1 MHFVGLFFRQLWKCT
16 VQKKIMLSVYKTNLL
31 VFGQFLN
38 PTFRTVS
45 NSKHRTIFRPVD
57 LSPFLHVNIRIFIY
71 LAVCTMLPH
80 LPAPNYSMFL
90 QLFLS
95 FQSSSINS
103 FSPIS
108 PLIPSAQLRLC
119 LPRFLLPGGRH
130 FITSFGNLPYSTL
143 WTSPYHC
150 SCFVLIS
157 SKRDLVTFI
166 FCFMTVFLILSLLE
180 IPAERR
186 QKSIYV

>member
-1 MHFVGLFFRQLWKCT
+1 
-16 VQKKIMLSVYKTNLL
+16 MLSVYKTNLL

-130 FITSFGNLPYSTL
+130 FITYSGNLPSSIL
-143 WTSPYHC
+143 AKCLYHC
-150 SCFVLIS
+150 SCFIS
-157 SKRDLVTFI
+157 ISPKRDIVTFI
-166 FCFMTVFLILSLLE
+166 FCLGYTVLI
-180 IPAERR
+180 
-186 QKSIYV
+186 